1 MKKILLVSIAMVMFL
16 SFPIQALATSK
27 TANDIAKQESV
38 IDKINKEDYDVNE
51 QNFGLSTNILQEIRD
66 TPELTAEEMALID
79 KKVDELIA
87 DGSIISTRSVAAV
100 AAVLGI
106 IAGVIGIGGSLYN
119 VGKYAAKQCK
129 VKLGLTSR
137 SDKANKIKYRV
148 AITAAF
154 GPLVALGFD
163 DYFYGI

>member
-100 AAVLGI
+100 LGI

-137 SDKANKIKYRV
+137 SYKANKIKYRV